1 MYHMFHHHTYPRHKE
16 GCNCWRRVPTQRTK
30 KRARASAAATPRYQ
44 LPCAGQPMFSHL
56 NVPHLW
62 LSGGLAS
69 TETAHS
75 QPFLIFIADIIVR
88 TLSLPQ
94 LPAMSINTWDKLAKA
109 QRDYPKPR
117 YASAVVD
124 KASKK
129 DPKNPYLIVS
139 TMMGLRCVLC

>member
-1 MYHMFHHHTYPRHKE
+1 VIVGGAYRPSALKSGQGQVQPRPLATNFRAPANQCFLTSTFPTF
-16 GCNCWRRVPTQRTK
+16 GCPVGSLPHRNC
-30 KRARASAAATPRYQ
+30 S
-44 LPCAGQPMFSHL
+44 L
-56 NVPHLW
+56 
-62 LSGGLAS
+62 
-69 TETAHS
+69 

-94 LPAMSINTWDKLAKA
+94 LQAMSINTWDKLAKA

-139 TMMGLRCVLC
+139 MMTGIRCVLC

>member
-1 MYHMFHHHTYPRHKE
+1 
-16 GCNCWRRVPTQRTK
+16 
-30 KRARASAAATPRYQ
+30 
-44 LPCAGQPMFSHL
+44 
-56 NVPHLW
+56 
-62 LSGGLAS
+62 
-69 TETAHS
+69 
-75 QPFLIFIADIIVR
+75 
-88 TLSLPQ
+88 
-94 LPAMSINTWDKLAKA
+94 MSINTWDKLAKA